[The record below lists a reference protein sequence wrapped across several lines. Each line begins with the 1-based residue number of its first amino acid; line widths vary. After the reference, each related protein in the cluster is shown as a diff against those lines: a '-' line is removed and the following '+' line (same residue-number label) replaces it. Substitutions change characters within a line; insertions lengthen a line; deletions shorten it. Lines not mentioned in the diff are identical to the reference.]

1 MTRKK
6 LSPEKLKT
14 LAKGLSDFLERVK
27 ETDSVGK
34 EDIELFNSLLEDVD
48 YKTYIDTYTFKY
60 RMGINIKV
68 KINQVMNRPDKVKRL
83 VGKVTNIYLNKED
96 VTAMTLQE
104 ICMFAVTDYFNNQK
118 NSVPV
123 LLHVADFKKYN
134 LPSLKI
140 KVDCDPHDL
149 FIYATGVELIKKR
162 LFEKMDKV
170 FLRVLKAYEFYLFK
184 KKNSLHD
191 MILEIKPVKK
201 N

>member
-83 VGKVTNIYLNKED
+83 VGKVTNIYLNKESRAHNTKD
-96 VTAMTLQE
+96 TKGTA
-104 ICMFAVTDYFNNQK
+104 
-118 NSVPV
+118 
-123 LLHVADFKKYN
+123 
-134 LPSLKI
+134 
-140 KVDCDPHDL
+140 L
-149 FIYATGVELIKKR
+149 FI
-162 LFEKMDKV
+162 LFV
-170 FLRVLKAYEFYLFK
+170 
-184 KKNSLHD
+184 S
-191 MILEIKPVKK
+191 
-201 N
+201 